1 MGILE
6 ALYEVLEEKAKR
18 LLIIQNKLDVQ
29 PLDNEELWELELE
42 LILEVDEAF
51 KNYLNLLDKLKDAMT
66 VSEYKKKR
74 EKAYNLATTGR
85 EYVI

>member
-51 KNYLNLLDKLKDAMT
+51 ENYLNLLDKMKDTMT

-74 EKAYNLATTGR
+74 EKAYNAACFGNSP
-85 EYVI
+85 